1 MARKE
6 TLVLS
11 LTQKQERD
19 TVSLHLGWD
28 VVLVGDTGFTPLT
41 RAVVTVKAPQ
51 LLCLGHKEISVRRL
65 VNQVFLFCFNIL
77 ESA

>member
-28 VVLVGDTGFTPLT
+28 VVSVGDAGFTPLT

-51 LLCLGHKEISVRRL
+51 LLDHKEISVRRL